1 MLRKCRPNGWG
12 IEMTNNK
19 LRCALLALGV
29 LAACAPEPA
38 KKVENKASGNE
49 AAEIIVPPAHETN
62 IANSSDIAPGVA
74 VNLAPDEL
82 TLVLP
87 NGSARHVAFG
97 MSRAEATRMLK
108 TALGNPIEEADNQ
121 DCGAGSLGYAAFR
134 DGLSLYFEGDKFA
147 GWDLDG
153 RDSPKFTTA
162 NGIGIGMTR
171 KALEAAGKVE
181 VGETTIGQEFMM
193 GDLSGL
199 LSSGAPDAKVT
210 NLWAGVTCIAR

>member
-1 MLRKCRPNGWG
+1 
-12 IEMTNNK
+12 MTNK
-19 LRCALLALGV
+19 LLPGALAVLGL

-38 KKVENKASGNE
+38 TKPAENETATNE
-49 AAEIIVPPAHETN
+49 SEIIVPPAHETN
-62 IANSSDIAPGVA
+62 IANASDEAAGLG

-87 NGSARHVAFG
+87 NGSARHMPFG
-97 MSRAEATRMLK
+97 MAKADAVKML
-108 TALGNPIEEADNQ
+108 TAALGSPIEQAENQ

-134 DGLSLYFEGDKFA
+134 DGLSLYFQDDKFA

-153 RDSPKFTTA
+153 RENGKFTTG
-162 NGIGIGMTR
+162 NGIGIGTTR
-171 KALEAAGKVE
+171 KELEAAGSVE
-181 VGETTIGQEFMM
+181 VGESTIGHEFMM

-199 LSSGAPDAKVT
+199 LSSAAPDGKVT